1 MIKWLLV
8 MAVVVVLLGLFAPQL
23 TKLGLWRL
31 PGDVRFTRKGRDYFL
46 PITSTILVS
55 VLLTLLLRLFG
66 R

>member
-1 MIKWLLV
+1 MIKWILV
-8 MAVVVVLLGLFAPQL
+8 MAVVVVLLGVFAPRL
-23 TKLGLWRL
+23 AKLGLWRL
-31 PGDVRFTRKGRDYFL
+31 PGDFRFTRKGRDYFL

>member
-1 MIKWLLV
+1 MIKWILV

-23 TKLGLWRL
+23 AKLGLWRL
-31 PGDVRFTRKGRDYFL
+31 PGDVRFRRKGRDYFL

>member
-1 MIKWLLV
+1 MIKWILV

-23 TKLGLWRL
+23 ARLGLWRL
-31 PGDVRFTRKGRDYFL
+31 PGDLRFTRKGRDYFL

-55 VLLTLLLRLFG
+55 ALLTLLLRLFG